1 MTTFSSSLFPSFA
14 LEPLYDLF
22 GFLLR
27 RHALL
32 LRSDYNINCLYLMD
46 KTCSDHRR
54 KTSRLFETFLMRKES
69 SISRFSEMRALD
81 LNRLLFPK
89 RNFIQEQ
96 QRTEGYPVL
105 ERKDLA

>member
-1 MTTFSSSLFPSFA
+1 MPSFVE
-14 LEPLYDLF
+14 LLF
-22 GFLLR
+22 DQAYTARGKKISQLVIATEAFR
-27 RHALL
+27 A
-32 LRSDYNINCLYLMD
+32 
-46 KTCSDHRR
+46 KR
-54 KTSRLFETFLMRKES
+54 KASFPKNTVMYRTYAEAFGRPAFFHSMSVCADQELFF
-69 SISRFSEMRALD
+69 EMRALD